1 MRSGDGRADMLAHL
15 EKLRTDAAKWRAAKT
30 ARGPEKRQLF
40 TMMAKHLT
48 ELADNLQR
56 ELQRIPA

>member
-1 MRSGDGRADMLAHL
+1 MESG
-15 EKLRTDAAKWRAAKT
+15 KT

-48 ELADNLQR
+48 ELADELQR
-56 ELQRIPA
+56 ELQRITA